1 MALRRT
7 GVLLSLLAIAGCDL
21 LKSKSPSEPSAL
33 SDTVNYAALGA
44 SDTMGY
50 GGSAVCFPLV
60 DCTSGTGYV
69 QRTFQRFKAAGK
81 TVTLSNLGFPGAV
94 LSPDLQAA
102 GNTIG
107 LDILRNLLTD
117 ESGYVPR
124 STTLVTVF
132 IGGND
137 VNTAG
142 SLIKA
147 GRVGSDVPSYIQT
160 QIQNFGRDLGTML
173 SNIRERAPD
182 ARIVAMNLPNMG
194 LIPYSNGRPL
204 EERKALQQISVGFS
218 ARINALASN
227 KVLVIDLMCDPN
239 FYVPS
244 IFSPD
249 GFHPNDAGYAYL
261 TDLVYAA
268 ASTGSAAAPKSSCGL
283 MTSL

>member
-124 STTLVTVF
+124 STT
-132 IGGND
+132 
-137 VNTAG
+137 
-142 SLIKA
+142 
-147 GRVGSDVPSYIQT
+147 
-160 QIQNFGRDLGTML
+160 
-173 SNIRERAPD
+173 
-182 ARIVAMNLPNMG
+182 
-194 LIPYSNGRPL
+194 
-204 EERKALQQISVGFS
+204 
-218 ARINALASN
+218 
-227 KVLVIDLMCDPN
+227 
-239 FYVPS
+239 
-244 IFSPD
+244 
-249 GFHPNDAGYAYL
+249 
-261 TDLVYAA
+261 
-268 ASTGSAAAPKSSCGL
+268 
-283 MTSL
+283 